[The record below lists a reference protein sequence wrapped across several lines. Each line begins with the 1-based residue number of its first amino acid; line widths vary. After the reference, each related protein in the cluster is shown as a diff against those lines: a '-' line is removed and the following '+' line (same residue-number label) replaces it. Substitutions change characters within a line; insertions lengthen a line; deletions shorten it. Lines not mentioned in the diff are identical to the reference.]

1 MLEALSIAIDRIR
14 VPAKRARTLDA
25 GKVQAIAEDII
36 EHGQTT
42 PVQIRKDG
50 EGYILVE
57 GLHRLEALRAL
68 GEASILAYVVR
79 ARLH

>member
-1 MLEALSIAIDRIR
+1 MLETRSIAIDIIR
-14 VPAKRARTLDA
+14 VPAKRAKTLDA

-36 EHGQTT
+36 ENGQIT

-50 EGYILVE
+50 DGYILVE

-68 GEASILAYVVR
+68 GEANILAYIVR

>member
-1 MLEALSIAIDRIR
+1 MLQKQSIALADIR

-25 GKVQAIAEDII
+25 AKVQALAEDMIDN
-36 EHGQTT
+36 GQTT
-42 PVQIRKDG
+42 PIQVRRDG
-50 EGYILVE
+50 AGFILVE

-68 GEASILAYVVR
+68 GETSIAAYLVH